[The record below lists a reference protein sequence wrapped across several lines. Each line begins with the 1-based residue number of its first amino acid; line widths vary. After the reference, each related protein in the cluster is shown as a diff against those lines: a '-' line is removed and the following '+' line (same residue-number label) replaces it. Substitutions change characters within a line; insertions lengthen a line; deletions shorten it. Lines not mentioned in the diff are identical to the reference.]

1 MIEKVVKHYHPQYSG
16 EDKIV
21 CPFHSDNTPSLVLYK
36 DTSTFHCF
44 GCGAGRDP
52 IDFVILSEELDP
64 KDISGDDFKR
74 MKQKTLEILEVTDE
88 QFKEEKGKVQEG
100 VSTMDCFPP
109 MGDEEVRAFMGSANK
124 IINGKKIS
132 WYMGLGYRGIKDEYL
147 KKYGH
152 VTKKDD
158 EGNVISR
165 HYPES
170 NMRGKIAGFK
180 CRNHPKDFRYGNI
193 GNTGGKN
200 QLSGQMIFTG
210 FHKYLLIVG
219 GEEDKVAAYQMLEEN
234 RNGRAGIAEVHV
246 VSSTC
251 GENSA
256 AAQVARNRDFCDRYE
271 QIIVGMDNDEAG
283 IAAAQAIAAVLPR
296 EKVKIATWSG
306 KDPNKMLLDG
316 KNQAFCR
323 DFYNAR
329 PLVSSGIVESSS
341 LMDFVEEELLRP
353 RIPLPQEWK
362 PVQDAMKG
370 GIRQGSI
377 VNIIGDTSVGKST
390 LVNWL
395 NYFWMFNAPEKVG
408 VASLEATAGQ
418 YTIDMI
424 SLHLE
429 KNLLWLGE
437 GANILEYIRRP
448 SVEAQYAD
456 LLSDEFGQPRFSILD
471 ERDGDIKMLEKQI
484 EKLIHQH
491 GCKIIVIDVLT
502 DILRGTSG
510 DLQEDHMKWQKQIVK
525 SGITIINV
533 LHTRKPVNSDGTWR
547 KATEYDAFGS
557 STFVQSAAYNI
568 VISRNKMATCPIEKN
583 TTHVDMPKCRGGETG
598 EIMKLF
604 YDVETRTQVDLN
616 NWHKRQAEQ
625 ASRMYEQQQP
635 SENAVIVHGS
645 GTDVG
650 RVEPEPEMPAHMTE
664 QPDDAYYDALIA
676 SVIADQ
682 GEVVEQAVTPEP
694 VKSGRVHDKP
704 ELISSEVYAG
714 DDCPF

>member
-1 MIEKVVKHYHPQYSG
+1 MSLIDQVIKHYHPSYQG

-21 CPFHSDNTPSLVLYK
+21 CPFHSDGSPSLHVYHEQHK
-36 DTSTFHCF
+36 FHCF
-44 GCGAGRDP
+44 GCGANSSA
-52 IDFVILSEELDP
+52 IDFVGLSE
-64 KDISGDDFKR
+64 DIDTEESEG
-74 MKQKTLEILEVTDE
+74 
-88 QFKEEKGKVQEG
+88 FKEARDKTMQILGITYEKYQEEKAKVSEG
-100 VSTMDCFPP
+100 VQTIDCLQA
-109 MGDEEVRAFMGSANK
+109 MSEDDLRAFVTSANK
-124 IINGKKIS
+124 VINGKKIS
-132 WYMGLGYRGIKDEYL
+132 WFMGLGYRGIKDEYL
-147 KKYGH
+147 KKYMH

-158 EGNVISR
+158 DGNVVSR

-193 GNTGGKN
+193 GETGGKN
-200 QLSGQMIFTG
+200 QLSGQMIFQG
-210 FHKYLLIVG
+210 NHKYLLIVG
-219 GEEDKVAAYQMLEEN
+219 GEEDKVAAYQMLEDN
-234 RNGRAGIAEVHV
+234 RNGRTGIAEVHV
-246 VSSTC
+246 VSPTA

-271 QIIVGMDNDEAG
+271 QIIIGMDNDDAG
-283 IAAAQAIAAVLPR
+283 IAAAQAIAAVLPK

-306 KDPNKMLLDG
+306 KDPNKMLEDG
-316 KNQAFCR
+316 KSAAFCR

-329 PLVSSGIVESSS
+329 ALVASGIVESSS
-341 LMDFVEEELLRP
+341 LMEFVEDELTRP
-353 RIPLPQEWK
+353 RIPLPPEWK

-390 LVNWL
+390 LVNAL

-429 KNLLWLGE
+429 KNLLWMGE
-437 GANILEYIRRP
+437 GSNILEYIRRP
-448 SVEAQYAD
+448 EVESQYSD
-456 LLSDEFGQPRFSILD
+456 LLADEYGQPRFSILD

-510 DLQEDHMKWQKQIVK
+510 DLQEDHMKWQKQVVK

-568 VISRNKMATCPIEKN
+568 VISRNKMATDPIEKN

-604 YDVETRTQVDLN
+604 YDVETRTQIDLN
-616 NWHKRQAEQ
+616 KWLIKQERQAT
-625 ASRMYEQQQP
+625 AMYDTPAQQP
-635 SENAVIVHGS
+635 SQDSYVVGS
-645 GTDVG
+645 GNDVG
-650 RVEPEPEMPAHMTE
+650 RVSAVEMPSHMTE
-664 QPDDAYYDALIA
+664 QQPDDSYYEALTE
-676 SVIADQ
+676 SVEADQ
-682 GEVVEQAVTPEP
+682 EEQKPQ
-694 VKSGRVHDKP
+694 GRTHSKP
-704 ELISSEVYAG
+704 ELIESPVHQG
-714 DDCPF
+714 DGCPF

>member
-1 MIEKVVKHYHPQYSG
+1 MIEKVVKHYHPEYDG

-21 CPFHSDNTPSLVLYK
+21 CPFHPDNTPSLVVYK
-36 DTSTFHCF
+36 ETSTFHCF
-44 GCGAGRDP
+44 GCGAGSSA
-52 IDFVILSEELDP
+52 IDFVAMSQELDP
-64 KDISGDDFKR
+64 KELSGEEFKR
-74 MKQKTLEILEVTDE
+74 VKKQTLEIVGLSEE
-88 QFKEEKGKVQEG
+88 QFKEKLEKGTDS
-100 VSTMDCFPP
+100 VSSIDNNPAMS
-109 MGDEEVRAFMGSANK
+109 DEEVRAFMGSANK
-124 IINGKKIS
+124 IINGKKVS
-132 WYMGLGYRGIKDEYL
+132 WFMGLGYRGIKDEYL

-158 EGNVISR
+158 DGNVISR

-180 CRNHPKDFRYGNI
+180 CRNHPKDFRYGNV

-200 QLSGQMIFTG
+200 QLSGQMIFSG
-210 FHKYLLIVG
+210 NQKYLLIVG
-219 GEEDKVAAYQMLEEN
+219 GEEDKVAAYQMLEDN
-234 RNGRAGIAEVHV
+234 RNGRPNIAEVHV

-271 QIIVGMDNDEAG
+271 QIIIGMDNDEAG

-306 KDPNKMLLDG
+306 KDPNKMLLD
-316 KNQAFCR
+316 NNTQAFCR

-329 PLVSSGIVESSS
+329 ALVSSGIVESSG

-418 YTIDMI
+418 YTLDMI

-429 KNLLWLGE
+429 KNLLWMGE
-437 GANILEYIRRP
+437 GANILEYIKRP
-448 SVEAQYAD
+448 NIQAQYAD
-456 LLSDEFGQPRFSILD
+456 LLSDEYGQPRFSILD

-502 DILRGTSG
+502 DILRGTG
-510 DLQEDHMKWQKQIVK
+510 GELQEDHMKWQKQIVK
-525 SGITIINV
+525 GGITIINV
-533 LHTRKPVNSDGTWR
+533 LHTRKPANSDGTWR
-547 KATEYDAFGS
+547 KASEYDALGS

-568 VISRNKMATCPIEKN
+568 VISRNKMSSCPIEKN

-604 YDVETRTQVDLN
+604 YDVETRKQVDLN

-625 ASRMYEQQQP
+625 VATMYDVTTPQP
-635 SENAVIVHGS
+635 EAVNYVVHGS
-645 GTDVG
+645 AGYDGGKV
-650 RVEPEPEMPAHMTE
+650 VADEMPAHMTE
-664 QPDDAYYDALIA
+664 APPITYSDYAEVADDL
-676 SVIADQ
+676 DQ
-682 GEVVEQAVTPEP
+682 KPEP
-694 VKSGRVHDKP
+694 VVQPATVGRQHSKP
-704 ELISSEVYAG
+704 ELISDEVYKG
-714 DDCPF
+714 DGCPF